1 MYLNGKNYK
10 GIAITNGN
18 ASVDTVYSVGL
29 LEALLAFRNNALMAQ
44 LYGANSFSELPIPVI
59 RVNPHES
66 PDYLRALDETEWLR
80 INLGFDEWMHSPDN
94 NPLDWTS
101 STLMRI
107 WKVVCDE
114 RILIHESE
122 IEWAQSIHYHV
133 INELD
138 SAIRN
143 ETTNVLTDAI
153 ECISRDPEQ
162 VAPWTLM
169 AITRAARIFTT
180 LLIQCDGNAKLFR
193 SCIKRCDCFQIPA
206 LMSHH
211 IAILPREYPNH
222 IISKAYPN
230 AMFYVRAHFDVLAE
244 EYRSPDRYVITAIS
258 DDTAS
263 GKQARWKFPMLSSTL
278 ERLRAGVTVDPD
290 GKTME
295 FDDIMALKDFIKEL
309 CEDSSRYGPTEW
321 GARTFKDRP
330 LIDNGGLTIEQI
342 ERLPT
347 SQRVYYGAAIDL
359 VEDLQSV
366 VNDVT
371 PSEAPAGE
379 VEPDHLSTPKPGPFM
394 EDPN

>member
-10 GIAITNGN
+10 GIAIANGIIT
-18 ASVDTVYSVGL
+18 VDTAYSVGL
-29 LEALLAFRNNALMAQ
+29 IEALLSFRNNATMAQ
-44 LYGANSFSELPIPVI
+44 LDGAISIAGLPVPVI

-80 INLGFDEWMHSPDN
+80 INLGFDAWAHSPDN
-94 NPLDWTS
+94 NSLDWTS

-107 WKVVCDE
+107 WTVVCE
-114 RILIHESE
+114 ELILIHDSE
-122 IEWAQSIHYHV
+122 LEWAKSIHHHV

-143 ETTNVLTDAI
+143 ETTNVLTDVI
-153 ECISRDPEQ
+153 EQIPKDPEQ
-162 VAPWTLM
+162 VATWTLL
-169 AITRAARIFTT
+169 AITRAAHIFTT
-180 LLIQCDGNAKLFR
+180 LLTQCDANAKLLR
-193 SCIKRCDCFQIPA
+193 GCIKRCDCFQIPA

-222 IISKAYPN
+222 IVSKAYPN
-230 AMFYVRAHFDVLAE
+230 AMFYVRAHFDTLAE

-263 GKQARWKFPMLSSTL
+263 GKQVRWKFPMLSSTL

-295 FDDIMALKDFIKEL
+295 FDDILALKEFIKEL
-309 CEDSSRYGPTEW
+309 CEDNSRYGPTEW

-366 VNDVT
+366 VSDIT
-371 PSEAPAGE
+371 PPEAPAGD
-379 VEPDHLSTPKPGPFM
+379 VKPDPLPTPKPGPFM